1 MDGDFTIQ
9 SGYFDAPLLLWIE
22 GELDDI
28 NAGLNYFNEGT
39 GTVFFRGV
47 GNSYIVTEERFYDLI
62 VYKETVDP
70 DSVIISS
77 GKSEKVTNDL
87 TVDRGTLKAEE
98 GVNLYLDQELS
109 VNNEGILLLHGIE
122 SNPIKVS
129 SSSGYY
135 DFTIESGGT
144 LSASYCEFE
153 NMSSSGIN
161 IEDGA
166 IIDPDGAFLGCTFK
180 NGESGGSYLVLDNEL
195 DLTIIEPVFD
205 MDIAL
210 RTYNIAKNTDQ
221 GSVLLLDASGSF
233 AGDGYT
239 HDPHNRIIWQNRAE
253 LFISS
258 VIWSNTSPYGGDTLS
273 CSVVVKNSGAG
284 ASSNCF
290 LDIYLN
296 GIHIT
301 CCTTN
306 RRCLSYGYTHRTWR

>member
-1 MDGDFTIQ
+1 MN
-9 SGYFDAPLLLWIE
+9 Y
-22 GELDDI
+22 
-28 NAGLNYFNEGT
+28 AGLNNFNEGT

-77 GKSEKVTNDL
+77 GKSEKVTNNL

-109 VNNEGILLLHGIE
+109 VNNEGILLLYGIE

-144 LSASYCEFE
+144 LSARYREFE
-153 NMSSSGIN
+153 NMNSSGIN

-195 DLTIIEPVFD
+195 DLMIIEPVFD
-205 MDIAL
+205 MDML
-210 RTYNIAKNTDQ
+210 
-221 GSVLLLDASGSF
+221 
-233 AGDGYT
+233 
-239 HDPHNRIIWQNRAE
+239 
-253 LFISS
+253 
-258 VIWSNTSPYGGDTLS
+258 
-273 CSVVVKNSGAG
+273 
-284 ASSNCF
+284 
-290 LDIYLN
+290 
-296 GIHIT
+296 
-301 CCTTN
+301 
-306 RRCLSYGYTHRTWR
+306 